1 MRTTT
6 LIIGLVLALSPLLA
20 SAVGTLGFALGDKKA
35 DGSCKFQ
42 TDYEAD
48 FDAIKANSG
57 STIVRIYAASD
68 CNTAQQI
75 LPAAQSKGFMV
86 ILGVWPD
93 VDQSLQADK
102 QALQTY
108 VPQYRDQVY
117 GVTIGSETLYRKTF
131 TGSQLLEKINDVK
144 SVLPQGVKVGT
155 ADSWN
160 KFADGTADAV
170 IKGGVDF
177 LLANGFAY
185 WQGSPISNAT
195 YTFFDDTQQAL
206 GHIQSVS
213 GSVNA
218 IEFWVGETGWP
229 TDGEFPKCFPEI
241 YANLPVG
248 GSNYGAAIAGTKNA
262 QTYFDDA
269 ICGMISWGVNVFVF
283 EAFDEPWKP
292 QSIGDS
298 GAAEDET
305 HWGVMNVDR
314 SAKFPLTC

>member
-6 LIIGLVLALSPLLA
+6 LIFGLVLALSPLLV

-42 TDYEAD
+42 ADYEAD
-48 FDAIKANSG
+48 LDAIKANSG

-93 VDQSLQADK
+93 VDSSLQADK

-108 VPQYRDQVY
+108 VPQYRNQVY
-117 GVTIGSETLYRKTF
+117 GVTVGSETLYRKTF
-131 TGSQLLEKINDVK
+131 TGPQLLEKINDVK
-144 SVLPQGVKVGT
+144 SVLPQGVKIGT

-170 IKGGVDF
+170 IKGRVDF

-195 YTFFDDTQQAL
+195 YTFFDDIQQAL
-206 GHIQSVS
+206 GHIQGVS
-213 GSVNA
+213 GSLNA

-229 TDGEFPKCFPEI
+229 SD
-241 YANLPVG
+241 G

-269 ICGMISWGVNVFVF
+269 VCGMISWGVNVFVF

-305 HWGVMNVDR
+305 HWGAMNVDR
-314 SAKFPLTC
+314 SAKYPLTC

>member
-1 MRTTT
+1 MRTMN
-6 LIIGLVLALSPLLA
+6 LITGIVLAFSPVLVS
-20 SAVGTLGFALGDKKA
+20 SAGTLGFALGDKKG

-42 TDYEAD
+42 ADYEAD
-48 FDAIKANSG
+48 FDAIKSNSG

-75 LPAAQSKGFMV
+75 LPAAKSKGFRV
-86 ILGVWPD
+86 VLGVWPD

-117 GVTIGSETLYRKTF
+117 GVTVGSETLYRKTF
-131 TGSQLLEKINDVK
+131 TGPQLLEKINDVR

-185 WQGSPISNAT
+185 WQASPISNAT

-213 GSVNA
+213 GSLNT

-229 TDGEFPKCFPEI
+229 TD
-241 YANLPVG
+241 G

-269 ICGMISWGVNVFVF
+269 VCGMISWGVNVFVF

-292 QSIGDS
+292 HAIGDS
-298 GAAEDET
+298 GSAGDET

-314 SAKFPLTC
+314 STKFPLTC

>member
-6 LIIGLVLALSPLLA
+6 LIFGLVLALSPLLV

-42 TDYEAD
+42 ADYEVD

-93 VDQSLQADK
+93 VDSSLQADK

-108 VPQYRDQVY
+108 VPQYRNQVY
-117 GVTIGSETLYRKTF
+117 GVTVGSETLYRKTF
-131 TGSQLLEKINDVK
+131 TGPQLLEKINDVK
-144 SVLPQGVKVGT
+144 SVLPQGVKIGT

-170 IKGGVDF
+170 IKGRVDF
-177 LLANGFAY
+177 LLANRFAY

-195 YTFFDDTQQAL
+195 YTFFDDIQQAL
-206 GHIQSVS
+206 GHIQGVS
-213 GSVNA
+213 GSLNA

-229 TDGEFPKCFPEI
+229 SD
-241 YANLPVG
+241 G

-262 QTYFDDA
+262 QTYFDGA
-269 ICGMISWGVNVFVF
+269 VCGMISWGVNVFVF

-305 HWGVMNVDR
+305 HWGAMNVDR
-314 SAKFPLTC
+314 SAKYPLTC